1 MTARRPA
8 SIGEARFRR
17 SVMAAS
23 LTRPATAI
31 VTTVA
36 RNPSHGIVRKH
47 GRGRT
52 SHANLLWEKSMPF
65 AKSSRYH
72 RSRSQIEPA
81 RQTSQR
87 VVQDPNSGDERAL
100 VIPLPHGRE
109 PARPAAMTM
118 SAMTVKAVIRVSHF
132 AEHTLPNLMVA
143 VFSWIITETLAGC
156 TAYAESLYPI
166 PPAPEAVE
174 AAPDETPRR
183 RTADRLSLVSIHARL
198 GVVNGEQPTLAPTL
212 DHDQT
217 DADTFV
223 QPERQP
229 GAIWRRCSSLGIFI
243 AACALRIRRARA
255 RRRAIAELRGLDDR
269 TLRDIGLS
277 ASDIEYIVWRDMER
291 E

>member
-1 MTARRPA
+1 MTARRPV
-8 SIGEARFRR
+8 SIGEASGRHGL
-17 SVMAAS
+17 MAFS
-23 LTRPATAI
+23 LARPATAN

-36 RNPSHGIVRKH
+36 RNSSYGIVRKH

-65 AKSSRYH
+65 AKSSPYH

-87 VVQDPNSGDERAL
+87 AVQEPNSNGERAL
-100 VIPLPHGRE
+100 VIPLSHGRK
-109 PARPAAMTM
+109 PSRPAAMTM
-118 SAMTVKAVIRVSHF
+118 SAMTVKAVTRISHF
-132 AEHTLPNLMVA
+132 AEHTLPNLLVA

-156 TAYAESLYPI
+156 TAYAESLYPV

-183 RTADRLSLVSIHARL
+183 RAADRLSLVSIHERL
-198 GVVNGEQPTLAPTL
+198 GVVNGEQPTLVPTL
-212 DHDQT
+212 DQT

-223 QPERQP
+223 QPERQRS
-229 GAIWRRCSSLGIFI
+229 AIWRRCSALGIFI
-243 AACALRIRRARA
+243 AACVLRIRRARA
-255 RRRAIAELRGLDDR
+255 RRQAIAELRGLDDR
-269 TLRDIGLS
+269 SLRDIGLS
-277 ASDIEYIVWRDMER
+277 ASDIECIVWRDTGR

>member
-1 MTARRPA
+1 MTARRPV
-8 SIGEARFRR
+8 SIGDARGRR
-17 SVMAAS
+17 SVMDAS
-23 LTRPATAI
+23 PTRPATAI

-36 RNPSHGIVRKH
+36 RNPLHGIVRKH

-65 AKSSRYH
+65 AKSSPYH

-81 RQTSQR
+81 RRTNQR
-87 VVQDPNSGDERAL
+87 PVQEPNCNGERAL
-100 VIPLPHGRE
+100 VIPLSQLRRPS
-109 PARPAAMTM
+109 RPAAMTM
-118 SAMTVKAVIRVSHF
+118 SAMTVKAVTRISHF

-174 AAPDETPRR
+174 AAPNETPRR
-183 RTADRLSLVSIHARL
+183 RAADRLSLVSIHARL
-198 GVVNGEQPTLAPTL
+198 GVVSCEQPTLAPTL
-212 DHDQT
+212 DQT

-243 AACALRIRRARA
+243 ASCALRIRRARA
-255 RRRAIAELRGLDDR
+255 RRRAIAELRGLDER
-269 TLRDIGLS
+269 SLRDIGLS
-277 ASDIEYIVWRDMER
+277 ASDIEYIVWRDTGR

>member
-1 MTARRPA
+1 MTARRPV
-8 SIGEARFRR
+8 SIGDARGRR
-17 SVMAAS
+17 SVMDAS
-23 LTRPATAI
+23 PTRPATAI

-36 RNPSHGIVRKH
+36 RNPLHGIVRKH

-65 AKSSRYH
+65 AKSSPYH

-81 RQTSQR
+81 RRTNQR
-87 VVQDPNSGDERAL
+87 PVQEPNCNGERAL
-100 VIPLPHGRE
+100 VIPLSQLRRPS
-109 PARPAAMTM
+109 RPAAMTM
-118 SAMTVKAVIRVSHF
+118 SAMTVKAVTRISHF

-174 AAPDETPRR
+174 AAPNETPRR
-183 RTADRLSLVSIHARL
+183 RAADRLSLVSIHARL
-198 GVVNGEQPTLAPTL
+198 GVVSCEQPTLAPTL
-212 DHDQT
+212 DQT

-243 AACALRIRRARA
+243 ASCALRIRRARA
-255 RRRAIAELRGLDDR
+255 RRRAIAELRGLDER
-269 TLRDIGLS
+269 SLRDIGLS
-277 ASDIEYIVWRDMER
+277 AIDIEYIVWRDTGR

>member
-1 MTARRPA
+1 MTARWPV

-23 LTRPATAI
+23 LTRPATAF

-36 RNPSHGIVRKH
+36 RNPSYGIVRKH
-47 GRGRT
+47 GCGRT

-65 AKSSRYH
+65 AKSSPYH

-87 VVQDPNSGDERAL
+87 AVQELNSNGERAL
-100 VIPLPHGRE
+100 VIPLSHGRK
-109 PARPAAMTM
+109 PSRPAAMTM
-118 SAMTVKAVIRVSHF
+118 SAMTVKAVTRVSHF

-174 AAPDETPRR
+174 TAPDEIPRR
-183 RTADRLSLVSIHARL
+183 RAADRLSLVSVHARL
-198 GVVNGEQPTLAPTL
+198 GVVASEQPTLAPTL
-212 DHDQT
+212 DRT
-217 DADTFV
+217 DADTFAR
-223 QPERQP
+223 PARQP
-229 GAIWRRCSSLGIFI
+229 GALWRRCSALGVFI
-243 AACALRIRRARA
+243 ATCALRIRRARA
-255 RRRAIAELRGLDDR
+255 RRQAIAELRGLDER
-269 TLRDIGLS
+269 SLRDIGLS
-277 ASDIEYIVWRDMER
+277 ASDIEYVVWRDTGR

>member
-1 MTARRPA
+1 MTARRPV
-8 SIGEARFRR
+8 SIGAARGRR
-17 SVMAAS
+17 NVTAAA

-65 AKSSRYH
+65 AKSSPYH

-81 RQTSQR
+81 RRTSQR
-87 VVQDPNSGDERAL
+87 PVQEPNSSGERAL
-100 VIPLPHGRE
+100 VIPLAQLRRPS
-109 PARPAAMTM
+109 RPAAMTM
-118 SAMTVKAVIRVSHF
+118 SAMTVKAVTRISHF
-132 AEHTLPNLMVA
+132 AEHTLPDLMVA

-166 PPAPEAVE
+166 PPAPEPVE

-198 GVVNGEQPTLAPTL
+198 GVVNSEQPTLAPTL
-212 DHDQT
+212 DQT
-217 DADTFV
+217 AADTFV
-223 QPERQP
+223 QPEQQP

-255 RRRAIAELRGLDDR
+255 RRQAIAELRGLDER
-269 TLRDIGLS
+269 SLRDIGLS
-277 ASDIEYIVWRDMER
+277 ASDIEYIVWRDTGR

>member
-8 SIGEARFRR
+8 PIGEASGRR
-17 SVMAAS
+17 GLMAVS
-23 LTRPATAI
+23 LARPATAI

-36 RNPSHGIVRKH
+36 RNPSYGIVRKH
-47 GRGRT
+47 GRGKN

-65 AKSSRYH
+65 AKSSPYH

-87 VVQDPNSGDERAL
+87 AVQGPNSNGERAL
-100 VIPLPHGRE
+100 VIPLSHGRK
-109 PARPAAMTM
+109 PSRPAAMTM
-118 SAMTVKAVIRVSHF
+118 PAMTVKAVRRISHF

-183 RTADRLSLVSIHARL
+183 RAADRLSLVSIHARL
-198 GVVNGEQPTLAPTL
+198 GVVNCEQPTLAPTL
-212 DHDQT
+212 DQT
-217 DADTFV
+217 DADTFAR
-223 QPERQP
+223 PERQP
-229 GAIWRRCSSLGIFI
+229 GALWRRCSALGIFI

-255 RRRAIAELRGLDDR
+255 RRQAIAELRGLDDR

-277 ASDIEYIVWRDMER
+277 ASDIEYIVWRDMGR

>member
-1 MTARRPA
+1 MTARRSV
-8 SIGEARFRR
+8 SIDEVRGRP
-17 SVMAAS
+17 SVTAAA

-36 RNPSHGIVRKH
+36 RNPSYGIVRKH

-65 AKSSRYH
+65 AKSSPYH

-81 RQTSQR
+81 RRTNQR
-87 VVQDPNSGDERAL
+87 PVQDPNSNGERAL
-100 VIPLPHGRE
+100 VIPLSHGRK
-109 PARPAAMTM
+109 PSRPAAMTM
-118 SAMTVKAVIRVSHF
+118 SAMTVKAVTRISHF
-132 AEHTLPNLMVA
+132 AEHTLPDLMVA

-166 PPAPEAVE
+166 PAAPEAVE

-183 RTADRLSLVSIHARL
+183 RAADRLSLVSIHARL
-198 GVVNGEQPTLAPTL
+198 GEQPTLAPTL
-212 DHDQT
+212 DQA
-217 DADTFV
+217 DADTFA

-229 GAIWRRCSSLGIFI
+229 GTIWRRCSSLGNFI

-255 RRRAIAELRGLDDR
+255 RRQAIAELRGLDDR

-277 ASDIEYIVWRDMER
+277 ASDIEYFVWHDMGR

>member
-1 MTARRPA
+1 MTARRPV
-8 SIGEARFRR
+8 SIGEVRGRP
-17 SVMAAS
+17 SVTAAA

-36 RNPSHGIVRKH
+36 RNPSYGIVRKH

-65 AKSSRYH
+65 AKSSPYH

-81 RQTSQR
+81 RRTNQR
-87 VVQDPNSGDERAL
+87 PVQDPNSNGERAL
-100 VIPLPHGRE
+100 VIPLSHGRK
-109 PARPAAMTM
+109 PSRPAAMTM
-118 SAMTVKAVIRVSHF
+118 SAMTVKAVTRISHL

-166 PPAPEAVE
+166 PAAPETVE

-183 RTADRLSLVSIHARL
+183 RAADRLSLVSIHARL
-198 GVVNGEQPTLAPTL
+198 GVVNCEQPTLAPTL
-212 DHDQT
+212 DQT

-229 GAIWRRCSSLGIFI
+229 GAIWRRCSSLGNFI
-243 AACALRIRRARA
+243 AACTLRIRRARA
-255 RRRAIAELRGLDDR
+255 RRQAIAELRGLDDR

-277 ASDIEYIVWRDMER
+277 ASDIEYIVWHDMGR

>member
-1 MTARRPA
+1 MTARRTSP
-8 SIGEARFRR
+8 IGEARCRH

-23 LTRPATAI
+23 STRPATAI

-36 RNPSHGIVRKH
+36 RNPLHGIVRKH

-52 SHANLLWEKSMPF
+52 SHANLLWEKSMPL
-65 AKSSRYH
+65 AKSSPYH

-81 RQTSQR
+81 RRTSQHA
-87 VVQDPNSGDERAL
+87 VQDPNSNGERAL
-100 VIPLPHGRE
+100 VIPLSHRRA
-109 PARPAAMTM
+109 PARRAKTV
-118 SAMTVKAVIRVSHF
+118 SAMATKAFNGVSHF
-132 AEHTLPNLMVA
+132 AEHTLPNFLVA

-166 PPAPEAVE
+166 PPGPEAVE

-183 RTADRLSLVSIHARL
+183 RAADRLGLVSIHARL
-198 GVVNGEQPTLAPTL
+198 GVVNCEQPTLAPAL
-212 DHDQT
+212 DQT

-229 GAIWRRCSSLGIFI
+229 GAIWRRCSSLGNFI

-255 RRRAIAELRGLDDR
+255 RRQAIAELRGLDDR

-277 ASDIEYIVWRDMER
+277 ASDIEYIVWHDMGR